1 MNSKAIAEEDQ
12 NDSRSSSGS
21 ECSSKIKLQK
31 NVGIDKIEAPDQ
43 CSSTPDDDEDEDQLG
58 TESAATAVIA
68 KTQQIVSI
76 ETLPFDE
83 WARGA
88 VYSNLKETIGP
99 PQQRAIPSFNDWAGG
114 VVFDGIDLTMK
125 AVVETNIK
133 ISSSDD
139 KSVQQ
144 DEEEEAPHP
153 ENKLE
158 HDITSSPTI
167 TKVPMPQ
174 HNQQEPIMI
183 EDGDITSKHSL
194 HDNMLQKKSCTTSS
208 QVPSVEEIINIFH
221 TVIYECVR
229 TG

>member
-1 MNSKAIAEEDQ
+1 MILVHLLAMNAAAISNCRRMLLQ
-12 NDSRSSSGS
+12 
-21 ECSSKIKLQK
+21 IKLKHQIFLHLTISK
-31 NVGIDKIEAPDQ
+31 MTINYLRLEPDTA
-43 CSSTPDDDEDEDQLG
+43 ST
-58 TESAATAVIA
+58 AATAVIA
-68 KTQQIVSI
+68 ETQTTVLI

-114 VVFDGIDLTMK
+114 VVFNGIDLTMK
-125 AVVETNIK
+125 ALFETNIK

-174 HNQQEPIMI
+174 HNQQEPIMK
-183 EDGDITSKHSL
+183 TTK
-194 HDNMLQKKSCTTSS
+194 MLPDEILLCTD
-208 QVPSVEEIINIFH
+208 H
-221 TVIYECVR
+221 
-229 TG
+229 